1 MNKQCDFDDWLN
13 SFSSNFTSANG
24 GRAKSDEYY
33 VIGLCDEVLARKAS
47 RQHRFPFLVGDARK
61 GRQPVKLPVDAYYE
75 DLKLV
80 VEYYERQHTESVSIF
95 NKKETVSGVSR
106 DEQRRIYDERRR
118 KELPKHGIR
127 LITIGY
133 DDFKFDS
140 RKHIVRNHEHDI
152 EIVREKLKEYIKEKS

>member
-95 NKKETVSGVSR
+95 NKK
-106 DEQRRIYDERRR
+106 Q
-118 KELPKHGIR
+118 
-127 LITIGY
+127 
-133 DDFKFDS
+133 
-140 RKHIVRNHEHDI
+140 
-152 EIVREKLKEYIKEKS
+152 